1 MRRITDEDDG
11 IVDESQYGD
20 WMADLD
26 DRITSGDDV
35 NRRRITKTGDF
46 QYR

>member
-11 IVDESQYGD
+11 IVDESQDGD

-26 DRITSGDDV
+26 DRITNGDDV
-35 NRRRITKTGDF
+35 NRR
-46 QYR
+46 